1 MFEETEAKIGAAL
14 FVVGAVGLEVIAASN
29 AGAIGLFFA
38 IAIYGVFIAVSV
50 ILGVAAAFITA
61 AVLGA
66 SFGEIKSAIIKLA
79 GIIAFSSLI
88 SVTIGIGWVSGL
100 AFGGL
105 AMWLFEL
112 DYVEVVVFSVVM
124 TILQSTLFFG
134 LMTAAAGPV
143 A

>member
-1 MFEETEAKIGAAL
+1 
-14 FVVGAVGLEVIAASN
+14 
-29 AGAIGLFFA
+29 
-38 IAIYGVFIAVSV
+38 
-50 ILGVAAAFITA
+50 
-61 AVLGA
+61 
-66 SFGEIKSAIIKLA
+66 
-79 GIIAFSSLI
+79 
-88 SVTIGIGWVSGL
+88 
-100 AFGGL
+100 GL